1 MVGTPRWLTHPGAE
15 TRTETRLV
23 KSAQG
28 AEGAA
33 RLHAYWT
40 KGEGLAKWAGS
51 PHPWTSLYHHL
62 VKYMPP
68 DKAKRTA
75 AEWFH
80 QVFGFWPG
88 SDLNRVTHGKPPRGH
103 KVGPG

>member
-1 MVGTPRWLTHPGAE
+1 MAGTPRWISHPGPERRAV
-15 TRTETRLV
+15 TPV
-23 KSAQG
+23 G
-28 AEGAA
+28 VEGAA

-40 KGEGLAKWAGS
+40 KGEGLAKWASS

-62 VKYMPP
+62 AKFMPP

-80 QVFGFWPG
+80 DVFHFWPG
-88 SDLNRVTHGKPPRGH
+88 ADLNRVTHGKPPRGD